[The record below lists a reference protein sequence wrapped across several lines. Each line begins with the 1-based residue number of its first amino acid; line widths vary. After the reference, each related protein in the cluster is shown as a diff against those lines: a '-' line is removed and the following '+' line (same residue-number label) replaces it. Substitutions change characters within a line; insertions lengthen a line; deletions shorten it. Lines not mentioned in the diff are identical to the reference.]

1 MNVKREY
8 KVTGMSCAACS
19 ARVERTVGALDSVD
33 ACEVNLLLGTMSV
46 AGDAED
52 SAIISA
58 VRDIGYGIEP
68 YTEPSRADGK
78 GAGETKEAVLREQ
91 LLRLILSLL
100 LLTVLMYISM
110 GHLMW
115 GFYLP
120 PILSE
125 NPIAIGIVELLLSLG
140 VMIINKRFFVSG
152 AKAALR
158 LTFNMDT
165 LVALGSL
172 SSFLY
177 SLAMLFLMTHDM
189 TLGNTAAVHASLH
202 GLYFESCAMIPAL
215 ISLGKLLEERAKGK
229 TTAAIDGLVRLVPRT
244 VRVIRDGEESVI
256 DVSELRR
263 GDIFA
268 VRRGEAVGADGEITE
283 GEGSFDEACLTGESI
298 PPAKGV
304 GDKVYGGTN
313 LTAGYVKVRATG
325 IGEETVISKIIKTVR
340 EASSSKAPVAKLAD
354 KVAGVFVPVV
364 LAIAFITCIV
374 HLIIG
379 QTFGYSLARAVSVLV
394 ISCPCALGLATPTAI
409 MVGSGVGAGVGV
421 LFKNAAAL
429 EMAGRIKIAAIDKTG
444 TVTEGRPSV
453 SDIIPISVD
462 KNELITLAASLEAK
476 SEHPLGVAI
485 AESFD
490 GEYLPCEHFSQG
502 LGGVRGTV
510 GSRRIIGGNLEYI
523 EREAAGTV
531 TDDIRKTLEL
541 ISADGKTALLFAEE
555 GRVLGIIA
563 LSDRIKED
571 SAHAIAELRRM
582 NIRTVMLT
590 GDNAACAERIAR
602 EVGIDEVFAGI
613 FPSEKESRVRG
624 LMSEGRVCM
633 IGDGVNDAPSLVT
646 ADLGIA
652 IGAGTNV
659 AIDSADVVLVGS
671 TLTDAVNALAL
682 GRKTLR
688 NIKQNLFWAF
698 IYNII
703 GIPLA
708 AGVFIPLGLTLE
720 PMFGALA
727 MSVSSFI
734 VVMNALRLNLFK
746 PIKNT
751 SENKTNENKTNESEK
766 IIMNTVTLKIEG
778 MMCPHC
784 SGRVRSALEALE
796 GVSSADVSH
805 ERGDAVVVTDGKVDR
820 ATLVACVTEAGYKC
834 E

>member
-1 MNVKREY
+1 
-8 KVTGMSCAACS
+8 MSCAACS
-19 ARVERTVGALDSVD
+19 AKVERTVSALASVD
-33 ACEVNLLLGTMSV
+33 FCEVNLLLGTMSV
-46 AGDAED
+46 VGDAED
-52 SAIISA
+52 SAIIKA
-58 VRDIGYGIEP
+58 VRDAGYGAEP
-68 YTEPSRADGK
+68 YGVKTESCDKKEEGK
-78 GAGETKEAVLREQ
+78 EREVLREQ
-91 LLRLILSLL
+91 LLRLILSLVIL
-100 LLTVLMYISM
+100 GALMYISM

-120 PILSE
+120 PILSQ
-125 NPIAIGIVELLLSLG
+125 NPIAIGIVELLLSLS
-140 VMIINKRFFVSG
+140 VMIINKRFFISG
-152 AKAALR
+152 ARAALK
-158 LTFNMDT
+158 LSFNMDT

-177 SLAMLFLMTHDM
+177 SLAMLFLMTQDM
-189 TLGNTAAVHASLH
+189 VRGNMAAVHATLH

-215 ISLGKLLEERAKGK
+215 ISLGKLLEARAKRR

-244 VRVIRDGEESVI
+244 VRVIKDGVETLVDI
-256 DVSELRR
+256 SELKY
-263 GDIFA
+263 GDIFT
-268 VRRGEAVGADGEITE
+268 VRRGESVGADGEITE

-298 PPAKGV
+298 PPTKGV
-304 GDKVYGGTN
+304 GDRVYGGTN
-313 LTAGYVKVRATG
+313 LTAGFVKVRATG
-325 IGEETVISKIIKTVR
+325 VGEETVISKIIKTVS

-354 KVAGVFVPVV
+354 KVAGIFVPAV

-394 ISCPCALGLATPTAI
+394 ISCPCALGLATPTAV
-409 MVGSGVGAGVGV
+409 MVGSGVGARIGV

-476 SEHPLGVAI
+476 SEHPLGQAI
-485 AESFD
+485 AESFA

-510 GSRRIIGGNLEYI
+510 GSRCVIGGNLEYI
-523 EREAAGTV
+523 EREASGAV

-555 GRVLGIIA
+555 GRALGIIA
-563 LSDRIKED
+563 LADKIKAD
-571 SAHAIAELRRM
+571 SAKAVAMLKKM

-624 LMSEGRVCM
+624 LMREGRVCM
-633 IGDGVNDAPSLVT
+633 IGDGVNDAPSLVS

-652 IGAGTNV
+652 IGAGTNI

-671 TLTDAVNALAL
+671 TLTDAVNAISL
-682 GRKTLR
+682 GRKTLA

-751 SENKTNENKTNESEK
+751 SVNDNENKIKEGEK
-766 IIMNTVTLKIEG
+766 IVMNTVTLKIEG

-784 SGRVRSALEALE
+784 SGRVKSALEALT
-796 GVSSADVSH
+796 GVTSADVSH
-805 ERGDAVVVTDGKVDR
+805 ERGDAIVTTDGKVDR